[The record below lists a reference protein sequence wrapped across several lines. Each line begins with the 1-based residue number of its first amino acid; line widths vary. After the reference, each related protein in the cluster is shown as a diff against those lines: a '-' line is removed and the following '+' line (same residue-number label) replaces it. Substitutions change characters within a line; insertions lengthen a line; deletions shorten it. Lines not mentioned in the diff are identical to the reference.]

1 MRKKEKDRELPESM
15 SGFKIL
21 LLLVTFLA
29 VTNMPLNQNP
39 IFRGKRGEPRFL
51 LAAALLELLPAAA
64 GTRIVTAG
72 LGSLPHDRWG
82 RQELS
87 RRVIPHAVGPLER
100 G

>member
-29 VTNMPLNQNP
+29 VTNMLLNQNP
-39 IFRGKRGEPRFL
+39 IFRRKRGESRFL

-64 GTRIVTAG
+64 GTRVISSR
-72 LGSLPHDRWG
+72 LLHRWHPI
-82 RQELS
+82 
-87 RRVIPHAVGPLER
+87 IPL
-100 G
+100 